1 MEIET
6 VMISADAIFDVVNT
20 KSPKSTEIISI
31 LNPKKKKKITNARKI
46 MITNIKKTQK
56 RKITAIQDQR
66 LVWLMLK
73 NRKKNTQKGKER
85 FAIT

>member
-1 MEIET
+1 
-6 VMISADAIFDVVNT
+6 
-20 KSPKSTEIISI
+20 
-31 LNPKKKKKITNARKI
+31 

-73 NRKKNTQKGKER
+73 NIKKNTQKGKER

>member
-31 LNPKKKKKITNARKI
+31 LNPKKKKITNARKI